1 MQARKIQ
8 AFVITVPN
16 DSPRSQHIR
25 EEMQK
30 LEPWCDVHI
39 QRFPTPC
46 ADYKGSSDGSSCVQ
60 RNLYEN
66 HQRCAQMILD
76 RQLPYG
82 LVFESDVAID
92 DRHLAT
98 TMDGVVAWLGL
109 YPKAFDLFL
118 LGGQVAAIDTD
129 HAFNAEHVV
138 HVLEYAAKSHAIV
151 YSADFCRQLVKVA
164 WPGFH
169 FDIHWALQRRDL
181 RIFMAR
187 SLFAGVHHDRHMAE
201 MAKHRS
207 LCMIPNL
214 NTYQAK
220 STIFLW
226 GVASV
231 VVFVVLLVTAGLL
244 IQARVQL
251 HKNKGSTL

>member
-16 DSPRSQHIR
+16 ESPRSQHIR
-25 EEMQK
+25 KEMQK

-39 QRFPTPC
+39 QEFATPC
-46 ADYKGSSDGSSCVQ
+46 ADYSGSTDGSPCVQ

-66 HQRCAQMILD
+66 HQRCARMILD

-82 LVFESDVAID
+82 VVFESDVSID
-92 DRHLAT
+92 DREAKK

-109 YPKAFDLFL
+109 YPKAFDLLL
-118 LGGQVAAIDTD
+118 LGGQVAAIDKD
-129 HAFNAEHVV
+129 HAFNSEHVV
-138 HVLEYAAKSHAIV
+138 HVLEYAAKTHAIV
-151 YSADFCRQLVKVA
+151 YSADFCRKFIQST

-169 FDIHWALQRRDL
+169 FDIHWAVQRRDL

-187 SLFAGVHHDRHMAE
+187 SQFAGVHHDRHMAE
-201 MAKHRS
+201 IASHRL
-207 LCMIPNL
+207 LCAIPNL
-214 NTYQAK
+214 NTYKAK
-220 STIFLW
+220 STIFSW

-231 VVFVVLLVTAGLL
+231 VVFVAFLVTAILL

-251 HKNKGSTL
+251 HRGRAE